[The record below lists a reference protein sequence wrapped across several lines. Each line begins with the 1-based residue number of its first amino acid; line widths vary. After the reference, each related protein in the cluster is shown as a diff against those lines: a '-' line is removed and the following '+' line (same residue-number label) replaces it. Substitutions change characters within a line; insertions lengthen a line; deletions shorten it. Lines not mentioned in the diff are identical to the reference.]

1 MSRDQHYLWMRTT
14 ENEEA
19 AYLVE
24 LLGRTIAARKS
35 RGWSQRF
42 VAKALGV
49 PLERYK
55 KYEQRSPMPLY
66 LVERFCTLTGM
77 DVYFFITGGR
87 GAPLP
92 GRDIAGGQKQL
103 PRNRVTSH

>member
-1 MSRDQHYLWMRTT
+1 MSRDQHYLWMRAT

-66 LVERFCTLTGM
+66 LIERFCILTGM
-77 DVYFFITGGR
+77 DIHFFITGGK
-87 GAPLP
+87 GTPVPA
-92 GRDIAGGQKQL
+92 RDIAGSQKQL
-103 PRNRVTSH
+103 PRNRLTSH